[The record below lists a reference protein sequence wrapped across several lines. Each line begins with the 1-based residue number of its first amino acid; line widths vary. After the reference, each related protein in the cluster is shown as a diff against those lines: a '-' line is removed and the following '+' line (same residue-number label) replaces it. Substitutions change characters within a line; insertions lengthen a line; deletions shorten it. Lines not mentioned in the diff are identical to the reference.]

1 MRNRWTFFDGFIYAA
16 LLILSLTTLYPF
28 IYVIAYS
35 LNDGMDS
42 MRGGIY
48 MWPRKFTL
56 ENYITVLQDVKILRA
71 YWITISRTVVGT
83 VLHVFLNA
91 LFAYALTKHSV
102 PGRKFFI
109 LLIFLPVLFNA
120 GFIPNFI
127 LYREL
132 GLINTFWVY
141 IIPSLYSFFHIL
153 ILRTFFDQLPE
164 GLIESARIDGCNE
177 FGIYFRIILPLS
189 GPVMA
194 TISLFVGVGHWNDWF
209 TGTFY
214 VNDENLIPVQTLLQ
228 QLLTQSQA
236 LAEAASG
243 SNSSASAQF
252 ADTLTT
258 TPESL
263 RMSTLVI
270 AVLPIMCV
278 YPFLQRYFVKG
289 AMLGSIK
296 G

>member
-1 MRNRWTFFDGFIYAA
+1 MKIKWTIGDTLIYAF
-16 LLILSLTTLYPF
+16 LIILSLSTLYPF

-35 LNDGMDS
+35 LNEGTDS

-48 MWPRKFTL
+48 LWPRKFTL
-56 ENYITVLQDVKILRA
+56 ENYITVMKDVKILQA
-71 YWITISRTVVGT
+71 YYITISRTVIGT
-83 VLHVFLNA
+83 ILHVFLNA
-91 LFAYALTKHSV
+91 LFAYALTKHSM
-102 PGRKFFI
+102 PGRKFFV
-109 LLIFLPVLFNA
+109 LLIFLPILFHS
-120 GFIPNFI
+120 GFIPHFI
-127 LYREL
+127 LFREL
-132 GLINTFWVY
+132 GLINTFWIY
-141 IIPSLYSFFHIL
+141 IIPSLYSFFHII

-214 VNDENLIPVQTLLQ
+214 VNNENLIPVQTLLQ

-236 LAEAASG
+236 LAEAAAG
-243 SNSSASAQF
+243 TNSSASAQF
-252 ADTLTT
+252 ADTMTT
-258 TPESL
+258 TPEAL

-270 AVLPIMCV
+270 AILPIMCV
-278 YPFLQRYFVKG
+278 YPFLQKYFVKG
-289 AMLGSIK
+289 AMIGSIK